1 MIIRVFKFTK
11 LPQVIAAIIIS
22 ILIMLAFK
30 NIDNL
35 VAEIY
40 SLSLLVAIFFLS
52 LFIISKNSILKNN
65 QYISLGL
72 IIFCG
77 AYFKMPSEI
86 NITASYLFLLL
97 SVRKIYSLKS
107 KKNQNKKLFD
117 IGFWYLISIIL
128 NPVNLSF
135 IITILTGIFIF
146 YKISPIVILKIVAGM
161 LGSTL
166 MTLFYFDIIENIPLT
181 QDYFIE
187 IIDQIWITYSAD
199 DIFLNHN
206 LDHWLFASI
215 SLLIFL
221 YYSFRF
227 FGNNLGERI
236 KNLFL
241 ITFFINSIL
250 LSFVINEY
258 SIFLFFPFLV
268 TLVKIISELKDNLFF
283 ETVVLIAIILNSY
296 PYNFLT
302 N

>member
-1 MIIRVFKFTK
+1 MIFRVFKFTK

-40 SLSLLVAIFFLS
+40 SLSLLVTIFFLS

-77 AYFKMPSEI
+77 IYFKMPSEI
-86 NITASYLFLLL
+86 NITASYLILLL
-97 SVRKIYSLKS
+97 SIRKIYSLKS

-128 NPVNLSF
+128 NPVNIFF

-146 YKISPIVILKIVAGM
+146 YKISPVVILKIVAGM
-161 LGSTL
+161 LGATL
-166 MTLFYFDIIENIPLT
+166 MALFYFDLTENTPLT
-181 QDYFIE
+181 QDYFID
-187 IIDQIWITYSAD
+187 IIDQIWITYSAND
-199 DIFLNHN
+199 TFLNQN

-215 SLLIFL
+215 SLLIFM

-241 ITFFINSIL
+241 LTFYINSIQ
-250 LSFVINEY
+250 LSFIINEY

-302 N
+302 I

>member
-30 NIDNL
+30 NINNL

-65 QYISLGL
+65 QYILLGF

-77 AYFKMPSEI
+77 IYFKTPSEI

-97 SVRKIYSLKS
+97 SIRKIYSLKS

-128 NPVNLSF
+128 NPVNLFF
-135 IITILTGIFIF
+135 IITILTGIFII
-146 YKISPIVILKIVAGM
+146 YKISPVVILKIVAGM
-161 LGSTL
+161 LGATL
-166 MTLFYFDIIENIPLT
+166 MALFYFDLTENIPLT
-181 QDYFIE
+181 QDYFID
-187 IIDQIWITYSAD
+187 IIDQIWITYSTND
-199 DIFLNHN
+199 TFLNQN

-241 ITFFINSIL
+241 LTFFINSFL

-283 ETVVLIAIILNSY
+283 ETVVLIVIILNSY

>member
-65 QYISLGL
+65 QYVSLGL
-72 IIFCG
+72 IMFCG
-77 AYFKMPSEI
+77 FYFKMPSEVSL
-86 NITASYLFLLL
+86 TASYLFLLL
-97 SVRKIYSLKS
+97 SIRKIYSLKS

-117 IGFWYLISIIL
+117 IGFWYLISIIF
-128 NPVNLSF
+128 NPFNLLF

-146 YKISPIVILKIVAGM
+146 YKITPVVVLKIVAGM
-161 LGSTL
+161 LGATL
-166 MTLFYFDIIENIPLT
+166 MTLFYFDLTENIPLT
-181 QDYFIE
+181 QDYFID
-187 IIDQIWITYSAD
+187 IIDRIWIAYSTND
-199 DIFLNHN
+199 TFLNQN

-221 YYSFRF
+221 YYSFSF

-241 ITFFINSIL
+241 LTFFINSFL
-250 LSFVINEY
+250 LSFIISEY

-296 PYNFLT
+296 PYNFFT

>member
-77 AYFKMPSEI
+77 IYFKMPSEI
-86 NITASYLFLLL
+86 NITASYLILLL
-97 SVRKIYSLKS
+97 SIRKIYSLKS

-128 NPVNLSF
+128 NPVNLFF

-146 YKISPIVILKIVAGM
+146 YKISPVVVLKIVAGM
-161 LGSTL
+161 LGAKL
-166 MTLFYFDIIENIPLT
+166 IVLFYFDLTENIPLT
-181 QDYFIE
+181 QDYFIN
-187 IIDQIWITYSAD
+187 IIDQIWITYSTND
-199 DIFLNHN
+199 TFLNQN

-227 FGNNLGERI
+227 FGNNLVKRI

-241 ITFFINSIL
+241 LTFFINSFL
-250 LSFVINEY
+250 LSFIINEY

>member
-77 AYFKMPSEI
+77 IYFKMPSEI
-86 NITASYLFLLL
+86 NITASYLILLL
-97 SVRKIYSLKS
+97 SIRKIYSLKS

-128 NPVNLSF
+128 NPVNLFF
-135 IITILTGIFIF
+135 IITIVTGIFIF
-146 YKISPIVILKIVAGM
+146 YKISPLVILKIVAGM
-161 LGSTL
+161 LGATL
-166 MTLFYFDIIENIPLT
+166 IALFYFDLTENIQLT
-181 QDYFIE
+181 QDYFID
-187 IIDQIWITYSAD
+187 IIDQIWIAYSAND
-199 DIFLNHN
+199 TFLNQN

>member
-77 AYFKMPSEI
+77 VYFKMPSEI

-97 SVRKIYSLKS
+97 SIRKIYSLKS

-128 NPVNLSF
+128 NPVNLFF

-146 YKISPIVILKIVAGM
+146 YKISPVVVLKIVAGM
-161 LGSTL
+161 LGATL
-166 MTLFYFDIIENIPLT
+166 MALFYFDLTENIQLT
-181 QDYFIE
+181 QDYFID
-187 IIDQIWITYSAD
+187 IIDQIWISYSAND
-199 DIFLNHN
+199 TFLNQN

>member
-1 MIIRVFKFTK
+1 MIIRFFKFTK

-22 ILIMLAFK
+22 ILIMFAFK
-30 NIDNL
+30 NVNNL
-35 VAEIY
+35 VNEIY

-52 LFIISKNSILKNN
+52 LFIISKNLILKNN

-77 AYFKMPSEI
+77 IYFKMPSEI

-161 LGSTL
+161 LGSML

-181 QDYFIE
+181 QDSFIE
-187 IIDQIWITYSAD
+187 IIDQIWIIYSTD
-199 DIFLNHN
+199 DTFLNQN
-206 LDHWLFASI
+206 IDHWLFASI

-221 YYSFRF
+221 YYSFSF

-241 ITFFINSIL
+241 LTFFINSFL
-250 LSFVINEY
+250 LSFIINEY

-296 PYNFLT
+296 PYNF
-302 N
+302 

>member
-11 LPQVIAAIIIS
+11 LPQVVAAIIIS

-30 NIDNL
+30 NTDNL

-77 AYFKMPSEI
+77 IYFKMPSEI
-86 NITASYLFLLL
+86 NITASYLILLL
-97 SVRKIYSLKS
+97 SIRKIYSLKS
-107 KKNQNKKLFD
+107 KKNLNKKLFD

-128 NPVNLSF
+128 NSVNLFF

-146 YKISPIVILKIVAGM
+146 YKISPVAILKIVAGM
-161 LGSTL
+161 LGATL
-166 MTLFYFDIIENIPLT
+166 IALFYFDLTANTPLN
-181 QDYFIE
+181 QDYFID
-187 IIDQIWITYSAD
+187 IIDQIWITYSAND
-199 DIFLNHN
+199 TFLNQN

-215 SLLIFL
+215 TLLIFL

-283 ETVVLIAIILNSY
+283 ETVVLISIILNSY

>member
-77 AYFKMPSEI
+77 IYFKMPSEI
-86 NITASYLFLLL
+86 NITASYLILLL
-97 SVRKIYSLKS
+97 SIRKIYSLKS

-128 NPVNLSF
+128 NPVNLFF

-146 YKISPIVILKIVAGM
+146 YKISPVVVLKIVAGM
-161 LGSTL
+161 LGAKL
-166 MTLFYFDIIENIPLT
+166 IVLFYFDLTENIPLT
-181 QDYFIE
+181 QDYFIN
-187 IIDQIWITYSAD
+187 IIDQIWITYSTND
-199 DIFLNHN
+199 TFLNQN

-227 FGNNLGERI
+227 FGNNLVERI

-241 ITFFINSIL
+241 LTFFINSFL
-250 LSFVINEY
+250 LSFIINEY

>member
-30 NIDNL
+30 NTDNL

-77 AYFKMPSEI
+77 VYFKMPSEI
-86 NITASYLFLLL
+86 NITASYLILLL
-97 SVRKIYSLKS
+97 SIRKIYSLKS

-128 NPVNLSF
+128 NPVNLFF

-146 YKISPIVILKIVAGM
+146 YKISPVVILKIFAGM
-161 LGSTL
+161 LGATL
-166 MTLFYFDIIENIPLT
+166 MALFYFDLTENIPLT
-181 QDYFIE
+181 QDYFID
-187 IIDQIWITYSAD
+187 IIDQIWIIYSAND
-199 DIFLNHN
+199 TFLNQN

-215 SLLIFL
+215 TLLIFL

-241 ITFFINSIL
+241 LTFFINSIL
-250 LSFVINEY
+250 LSFIINEY

>member
-22 ILIMLAFK
+22 ILIMLAFI

-77 AYFKMPSEI
+77 VYFKMPSEI

-97 SVRKIYSLKS
+97 SIRKIYSLKS

-128 NPVNLSF
+128 NPVNLFF

-146 YKISPIVILKIVAGM
+146 YKISPVVVLKIVAGM
-161 LGSTL
+161 LGATL
-166 MTLFYFDIIENIPLT
+166 IALFYFDLTENISLT
-181 QDYFIE
+181 QDYFID
-187 IIDQIWITYSAD
+187 IIDRIWIAYSAND
-199 DIFLNHN
+199 TFLNQN

-215 SLLIFL
+215 SFLIFL

>member
-11 LPQVIAAIIIS
+11 LPQVIAAIISS

-77 AYFKMPSEI
+77 VYFKMPSEI

-128 NPVNLSF
+128 NPVNLFF
-135 IITILTGIFIF
+135 IITILTGVFIF
-146 YKISPIVILKIVAGM
+146 YKISPVVVLKIVAGM
-161 LGSTL
+161 LGATL
-166 MTLFYFDIIENIPLT
+166 MALFYFDLTENISLT
-181 QDYFIE
+181 QDYFID
-187 IIDQIWITYSAD
+187 IIDQIWIAYSAND
-199 DIFLNHN
+199 TFLNQN

-250 LSFVINEY
+250 LSFVISEY

-296 PYNFLT
+296 PYNF
-302 N
+302 

>member
-77 AYFKMPSEI
+77 IYFKMPSEI
-86 NITASYLFLLL
+86 NITASYLILLL
-97 SVRKIYSLKS
+97 SIRKIYSLKS

-128 NPVNLSF
+128 NPVNLFF

-146 YKISPIVILKIVAGM
+146 YKISPVVVLKIVAGM
-161 LGSTL
+161 LGAKL
-166 MTLFYFDIIENIPLT
+166 IVLFYFDLTENIPLT
-181 QDYFIE
+181 QDYFIN
-187 IIDQIWITYSAD
+187 IIDQIWITYSTND
-199 DIFLNHN
+199 TFLNPN

>member
-77 AYFKMPSEI
+77 IYFKMPSEI
-86 NITASYLFLLL
+86 NITASYLTLLL
-97 SVRKIYSLKS
+97 SIRKIYSLKS

-128 NPVNLSF
+128 NPVNLFF

-146 YKISPIVILKIVAGM
+146 YKISPVVVLKIVAGM
-161 LGSTL
+161 LGAKL
-166 MTLFYFDIIENIPLT
+166 IVLFYFDLTENIPLT
-181 QDYFIE
+181 QDYFIN
-187 IIDQIWITYSAD
+187 IIDQIWITYSTND
-199 DIFLNHN
+199 TFLNQN

-227 FGNNLGERI
+227 FGNNLVERI

-241 ITFFINSIL
+241 LTFFINSFL
-250 LSFVINEY
+250 LSFIINEY

>member
-30 NIDNL
+30 NTDNL

-77 AYFKMPSEI
+77 IYFKMPSEI
-86 NITASYLFLLL
+86 NITASYLILLL
-97 SVRKIYSLKS
+97 SIRKIYSLKS

-128 NPVNLSF
+128 NPVNLFF

-146 YKISPIVILKIVAGM
+146 YKISPVVILKIFAGM
-161 LGSTL
+161 LGATL
-166 MTLFYFDIIENIPLT
+166 MALFYFDLTENTPLS
-181 QDYFIE
+181 QDYFID
-187 IIDQIWITYSAD
+187 IIDQIWIIYSAND
-199 DIFLNHN
+199 TFLNQN

-241 ITFFINSIL
+241 LTFFINSIL

-283 ETVVLIAIILNSY
+283 ETVILIAIILNSY
-296 PYNFLT
+296 PFNFLT

>member
-1 MIIRVFKFTK
+1 MIIRFFKFTK
-11 LPQVIAAIIIS
+11 LLQLVVAIITS
-22 ILIMLAFK
+22 ILIMFAFK
-30 NIDNL
+30 NVNNL
-35 VAEIY
+35 SSEIY
-40 SLSLLVAIFFLS
+40 SFILLIAVFFLS

-65 QYISLGL
+65 QYVSLGL
-72 IIFCG
+72 IMFCG
-77 AYFKMPSEI
+77 FYFKMPSEVSL
-86 NITASYLFLLL
+86 TASYLFLLL

-107 KKNQNKKLFD
+107 KKNHNKKLFD

-128 NPVNLSF
+128 NPVNLFF
-135 IITILTGIFIF
+135 IITILIGIFTF
-146 YKISPIVILKIVAGM
+146 YKISPVVILKIVTGM
-161 LGSTL
+161 LGATL
-166 MTLFYFDIIENIPLT
+166 MTLLYFDLTENIPLS
-181 QDYFIE
+181 QDYFID
-187 IIDQIWITYSAD
+187 IIDQIWITHSAND
-199 DIFLNHN
+199 AFLNQN

-241 ITFFINSIL
+241 LTFFINSFV
-250 LSFVINEY
+250 LSFIINEY

>member
-30 NIDNL
+30 NTDNL

-77 AYFKMPSEI
+77 VYFKMPSEI
-86 NITASYLFLLL
+86 NITASYLILLI
-97 SVRKIYSLKS
+97 SIRKIYSLKS

-128 NPVNLSF
+128 NPVHLFF

-146 YKISPIVILKIVAGM
+146 YKISPVVVLKIVAGM
-161 LGSTL
+161 LGATL
-166 MTLFYFDIIENIPLT
+166 IALFYFDLTENIQLT
-181 QDYFIE
+181 QDYFID
-187 IIDQIWITYSAD
+187 IIDQIWIAYSAND
-199 DIFLNHN
+199 TFLNQN

-241 ITFFINSIL
+241 LTFFINSIL

>member
-11 LPQVIAAIIIS
+11 FPQVIAAIIIS

-30 NIDNL
+30 NTDNL

-72 IIFCG
+72 IIYCG
-77 AYFKMPSEI
+77 IYFKMPSEI
-86 NITASYLFLLL
+86 NITASYLILLL

-128 NPVNLSF
+128 NPVNLFF

-146 YKISPIVILKIVAGM
+146 YKISPVVILKVVAGM

-166 MTLFYFDIIENIPLT
+166 MALFYFNLTENTPLT
-181 QDYFIE
+181 QDYFID
-187 IIDQIWITYSAD
+187 IVDQIWIAYSAND
-199 DIFLNHN
+199 TFLNQN